1 MTWRTRGRD
10 PGGLRDQATGAG
22 AGQGVR
28 CEAGREVG
36 AAYTSSPE
44 TDKHQSY
51 GQLKGFACQMPI
63 LTNNDF
69 VSSSRYRSQMRR
81 ELVTRYIKL

>member
-1 MTWRTRGRD
+1 MTSRTRGRD

-44 TDKHQSY
+44 KEKTSK
-51 GQLKGFACQMPI
+51 
-63 LTNNDF
+63 
-69 VSSSRYRSQMRR
+69 
-81 ELVTRYIKL
+81 LVN

>member
-44 TDKHQSY
+44 KEKTSKLWSTERNR
-51 GQLKGFACQMPI
+51 LSNAN
-63 LTNNDF
+63 LTNNYF

>member
-1 MTWRTRGRD
+1 MKTDGSCAALAGGGGRCSVTSRTRGRD

-22 AGQGVR
+22 AGRDVR

-44 TDKHQSY
+44 TEKTSKLVNY
-51 GQLKGFACQMPI
+51 KESLVKCQF
-63 LTNNDF
+63 D
-69 VSSSRYRSQMRR
+69 Q
-81 ELVTRYIKL
+81 

>member
-1 MTWRTRGRD
+1 MTSRTRGRD

-22 AGQGVR
+22 AGQGAR

-44 TDKHQSY
+44 NENHQNWSSTKRIV
-51 GQLKGFACQMPI
+51 QCQF
-63 LTNNDF
+63 LTNNYF
-69 VSSSRYRSQMRR
+69 VSSPRY
-81 ELVTRYIKL
+81 

>member
-44 TDKHQSY
+44 KEKTSK
-51 GQLKGFACQMPI
+51 
-63 LTNNDF
+63 
-69 VSSSRYRSQMRR
+69 
-81 ELVTRYIKL
+81 LVN